1 MATVM
6 IQNAKKL
13 IVKNKCELCFIFLF
27 TKNEQIKK
35 EGYKKPSFFY
45 GLSANYWP
53 SNVMFLL
60 ALNNWSEP
68 SSDNLMVKRK
78 SFGESACLSASL

>member
-13 IVKNKCELCFIFLF
+13 IVKNNHDSCFIFLF

-35 EGYKKPSFFY
+35 EGYKNLPFFM
-45 GLSANYWP
+45 S
-53 SNVMFLL
+53 L
-60 ALNNWSEP
+60 ALII
-68 SSDNLMVKRK
+68 DHQR
-78 SFGESACLSASL
+78 